1 MPSDEQFPLVLS
13 RDEHSLSRKEIDSDA
28 LKVLYRL
35 HRSGYK
41 AYLVGG
47 GVRDLLL
54 GKQPKDF
61 DIGTDASPETVRRL
75 FRNSRIIGRRFKI
88 NHVYFKGNKIVEVT
102 TFRAEVDS
110 DEDTEDVEPVM
121 RDNQYGDDES
131 DALRRDLTIN
141 GLFYDI
147 SDYSI
152 IDYVGG
158 IKDLRDGI
166 IRIIGEPERRIRE
179 DPVRMIRAVRHA
191 ARTGFEIEPA
201 TLSAIF
207 ELAQQIELSSP
218 ARVHEEVIRDLT
230 GGHAREA
237 FRLFDKTGLLPYL
250 TPIVSEAIDRDRSRA
265 WECLDHTLS
274 RIDDMSKSASPAT
287 VGTYFAAMLIG
298 LAGEPELS
306 KRVPE
311 SVSAE
316 VAPYFAE
323 TRKDLNQA
331 LEGSRPF
338 ENLER
343 ASAPA
348 GRGPMRR
355 GNRRKAKKSTLR
367 KTIDTLY
374 QPLQITRRE
383 RDVMEDAL
391 RMRFAML
398 TATMSA
404 DPDEREKALRSIKS
418 SPLFSAGIKLLRLT
432 AREDNK
438 EILAEWEAV
447 ASERIKSG
455 KKNDRRDKKKS
466 GRRRRRRRKRG
477 KRADSSDQT

>member
-1 MPSDEQFPLVLS
+1 MILS
-13 RDEHSLSRKEIDSDA
+13 RDEHSLSRKKIDPDA

-61 DIGTDASPETVRRL
+61 DIGTDASPDTVRRL

-88 NHVYFKGNKIVEVT
+88 NHVYFKGNKIIEVT

-110 DEDTEDVEPVM
+110 DEETEDVEPVV
-121 RDNQYGDDES
+121 RDNQFGDDES

-158 IKDLRDGI
+158 IQDLNDGI

-191 ARTGFEIEPA
+191 ARTGFEIEPV
-201 TLSAIF
+201 TYNAIRD
-207 ELAQQIELSSP
+207 LAQQIELSSP

-230 GGHAREA
+230 GCHAREA
-237 FRLFDKTGLLPYL
+237 FKLFDKTGLLPYL
-250 TPIVSEAIDRDRSRA
+250 TPIISEAIQRDPKNV
-265 WECLDHTLS
+265 WKCLDHTLAQ
-274 RIDDMSKSASPAT
+274 IDKMSASVGPGS
-287 VGTYFAAMLIG
+287 VGTYFAAMLVG
-298 LAGEPELS
+298 VAGVEELRD
-306 KRVPE
+306 RVPE
-311 SVSAE
+311 SLADE
-316 VAPYFAE
+316 VAPFFVESAGELAQYA
-323 TRKDLNQA
+323 A
-331 LEGSRPF
+331 LPEPL
-338 ENLER
+338 EKLER
-343 ASAPA
+343 ASAPTL
-348 GRGPMRR
+348 RGPVRR
-355 GNRRKAKKSTLR
+355 SSRKKVKKSDLR
-367 KTIDTLY
+367 RTIDALY
-374 QPLQITRRE
+374 LPLQITRRE

-391 RMRFAML
+391 RMRFAMI

-404 DPDEREKALRSIKS
+404 EPDERQEALRVIRK
-418 SPLFSAGIKLLRLT
+418 SPLFSAGLKLLRLT
-432 AREDNK
+432 ARGENAELLD
-438 EILAEWEAV
+438 EWESVSAD
-447 ASERIKSG
+447 RQHKSA
-455 KKNDRRDKKKS
+455 KDVKREKKKRT
-466 GRRRRRRRKRG
+466 RRRRRRRKRSD
-477 KRADSSDQT
+477 RADSEE